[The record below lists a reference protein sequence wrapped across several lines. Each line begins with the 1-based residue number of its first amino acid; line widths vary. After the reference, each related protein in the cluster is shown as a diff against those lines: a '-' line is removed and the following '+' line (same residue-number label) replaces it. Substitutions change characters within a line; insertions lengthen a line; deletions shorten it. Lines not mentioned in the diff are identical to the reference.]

1 MQDRATIKRTADR
14 GQPRDPLALA
24 AEEVDLRHPH
34 MRHEILIDEKFQ
46 PADLRAPLAL
56 QDIVRPRLDP
66 RHDPGGRRQHP
77 FGQAEKKDKPADEDH
92 KRQPDGPDMDA
103 LVDRLAPDRLAR
115 IPFFVHRR
123 YDRPARARAFCLGF
137 PLNFRHSD

>member
-1 MQDRATIKRTADR
+1 MQDRAGIQCTADR
-14 GQPRDPLALA
+14 GQARDPSALT

-34 MRHEILIDEKFQ
+34 MRHEILIDEQFQ

-66 RHDPGGRRQHP
+66 RHDPAGRRQHP
-77 FGQAEKKDKPADEDH
+77 FGQAKDDDQPADEDQ
-92 KRQPDGPDMDA
+92 KRQRDGPDMDA